1 MKLTREMLHRFIDS
15 QPKEC
20 SAEQIV
26 VDLMASCM
34 IKVPQILPDLTEA
47 FGNVLSEIT
56 NRHLQAFN
64 MCSERA
70 WHLETYLDGRMY
82 KEEYNDKP
90 EYKELQK
97 GHAVAIQERC
107 REMLNIK

>member
-1 MKLTREMLHRFIDS
+1 MKLTREMLHHFIDS
-15 QPKEC
+15 HPQE

-26 VDLMASCM
+26 IDLMASSM
-34 IKVPQILPDLTEA
+34 LNFPQILPDIIET

-70 WHLETYLDGRMY
+70 WYLETYLDGKMY
-82 KEEYNDKP
+82 TEECNDKP
-90 EYKELQK
+90 EYKEIQK
-97 GHAVAIQERC
+97 GHAIAIQDRC
-107 REMLNIK
+107 KKMLNIK

>member
-15 QPKEC
+15 YPPEIT
-20 SAEQIV
+20 AEEV
-26 VDLMASCM
+26 VIDLMSSCM
-34 IKVPQILPDLTEA
+34 TMFPQILPGFIGA
-47 FGNVLSEIT
+47 FGNTLSRIT
-56 NRHLQAFN
+56 NKHLQAFD

-70 WHLETYLDGRMY
+70 WYLETYLDGKMY

-97 GHAVAIQERC
+97 GHAIAIQEKC